1 MHYGQFLDLVKRK
14 GVDWRFKAVRGEL
27 QDVKY
32 DANDEAIVRYK
43 SFYKGK
49 KDELCE
55 STAFLYE
62 NLFFRR
68 QIEALILIEYTDE
81 EIAEAFS
88 VSVPVISMFRQM
100 FFDIPPNLGNLI
112 KKYLAQS
119 DKDVEGKELKITA
132 VKYGKEFLNFWLMDD
147 DKPIQDIAKEFQLI
161 QKSLLSKL
169 KGLDKINL
177 NSIGFRNALKAIE
190 ILFADVHKKRE
201 GDVAEKFVDALTGLA
216 TGKKPKFPKKEEL
229 EKKDG

>member
-62 NLFFRR
+62 NLFF
-68 QIEALILIEYTDE
+68 
-81 EIAEAFS
+81 
-88 VSVPVISMFRQM
+88 
-100 FFDIPPNLGNLI
+100 
-112 KKYLAQS
+112 
-119 DKDVEGKELKITA
+119 
-132 VKYGKEFLNFWLMDD
+132 
-147 DKPIQDIAKEFQLI
+147 
-161 QKSLLSKL
+161 
-169 KGLDKINL
+169 
-177 NSIGFRNALKAIE
+177 
-190 ILFADVHKKRE
+190 
-201 GDVAEKFVDALTGLA
+201 
-216 TGKKPKFPKKEEL
+216 
-229 EKKDG
+229 

>member
-1 MHYGQFLDLVKRK
+1 MRTF
-14 GVDWRFKAVRGEL
+14 
-27 QDVKY
+27 
-32 DANDEAIVRYK
+32 
-43 SFYKGK
+43 
-49 KDELCE
+49 
-55 STAFLYE
+55 
-62 NLFFRR
+62 FFRR